1 MDHVERRPRW
11 PAAWLAAVFAWP
23 LAGDTAATTPDAPP
37 PVERTTVPD
46 RPFYGPLRA
55 RDLTPFGYLR
65 LDMRPAYTGAMAP
78 GGWAI
83 ESEFSYQNTWAL
95 SDPVEKYLQARPER
109 RGLSDAD
116 VAAIRALPGENY
128 LVDLE
133 LGELDVTLHRRVTP
147 HWDAFVIVSAAAYGG
162 GVLDGAIERFHSAF
176 GMSDK
181 GRRGLARD
189 QWNVVMNLDS
199 LQYASLDAHARNGL
213 LDPTLGVRYTGVAL
227 PVPWSLALEAAV
239 KVPVAGQRDFL
250 STGRMDTGLQAS
262 VMRRGDR
269 HAFYGSIAVVDYAGS
284 DGDAQPDAR
293 IVPTVVLGFESH
305 LAARV
310 HSILQLYAS
319 PSIYDSDDT
328 GLSALTSNKYLLSL
342 GLRYHRGSH
351 LLTFALTENLAN
363 MNNTPDVGF
372 QLGWAYRPQPH

>member
-1 MDHVERRPRW
+1 MDHLERRPRC
-11 PAAWLAAVFAWP
+11 LAACLAATLAWP
-23 LAGDTAATTPDAPP
+23 LAGHTGGTTPEAPP
-37 PVERTTVPD
+37 PVERTEVSVQ
-46 RPFYGPLRA
+46 PFYGPLRA

-65 LDMRPAYTGAMAP
+65 LDMRPAYSGAIAP

-83 ESEFSYQNTWAL
+83 ESEFGYQNTWAL
-95 SDPVEKYLQARPER
+95 SGPVEKYLQARPER
-109 RGLSDAD
+109 RGLTAAD

-147 HWDAFVIVSAAAYGG
+147 HWGAFLIVSAAAYGG
-162 GVLDGAIERFHSAF
+162 GALDGAIEQFHSAF
-176 GMSDK
+176 GMTDK

-189 QWNVVMNLDS
+189 QMNVVMDLDS
-199 LQYASLDAHARNGL
+199 LQYASLDGRARNGL
-213 LDPTLGVRYTGVAL
+213 LDPTLGVRYTGVTL
-227 PVPWSLALEAAV
+227 PAPWSFALEAAV

-250 STGRMDTGLQAS
+250 STGRLDTGLQAS

-293 IVPTVVLGFESH
+293 IVPTVVVGFESH
-305 LAARV
+305 LTARV
-310 HSILQLYAS
+310 HSIVQLYAS
-319 PSIYDSDDT
+319 PSIYDGDDT
-328 GLSALTSNKYLLSL
+328 GLSALTSNKYQLSL
-342 GLRYHRGSH
+342 GMRYHRGSH

-363 MNNTPDVGF
+363 MNNTPDVGL
-372 QLGWAYRPQPH
+372 QLGWGYRPQGH